1 MWKDILLAEDDEDDR
16 ILLTEALNNVN
27 KGLKVEFAPD
37 GQKLMALLQS
47 RKTLPDVIF
56 LDLNMPFKNGFQC
69 LREIK
74 GNEKLKK
81 CPVIVMTTSQNLDD
95 INLAYE
101 LGAALFL
108 IKPSDFTIL
117 KIILEKII
125 TAGNPGMLKLLRIA

>member
-16 ILLTEALNNVN
+16 MLLTEALNNVN

-117 KIILEKII
+117 KITLEKII